1 MFNQPPRLRPLVA
14 GFVLILGFG
23 CVSTN
28 LAQSGRRGRKVDP
41 VPVSTPEPEPSPT
54 PDAPA
59 EKPKPRF
66 TFLVGVDR
74 YDAFSNLPNYYY
86 EGVLR
91 SLVARLDDSAVVQ
104 VGATQINMSR
114 SDAVQKAK
122 AERDAYVIWLQLELD
137 AMSSNTQNGGTPDV
151 IIEYAVL
158 APVTAK
164 QVTSGR
170 TYTQA
175 QRNRGG
181 ILNPRGSSV
190 YGDRYLNQAAQEA
203 ADKILAHFRSNPPAP
218 PPPGRGP

>member
-1 MFNQPPRLRPLVA
+1 MFNQTPRLRPLVA
-14 GFVLILGFG
+14 GLALILGLS
-23 CVSTN
+23 CVSTT
-28 LAQSGRRGRKVDP
+28 LSQSGRRGRKVDP
-41 VPVSTPEPEPSPT
+41 VPIPTPEPEPSPT

-59 EKPKPRF
+59 ERPKPRF
-66 TFLVGVDR
+66 RLAVGIDR
-74 YDAFSNLPNYYY
+74 YDAFANLPNYYY

-91 SLVARLDDSAVVQ
+91 SLVARLDDAPMVQ

-114 SDAVQKAK
+114 GDAVQKAK

-137 AMSSNTQNGGTPDV
+137 TMSSNTQNGGTPDV
-151 IIEYAVL
+151 VIQYSVL

-181 ILNPRGSSV
+181 ILNPRSSSV

-203 ADKILAHFRSNPPAP
+203 AERILAHFRSNPPEP